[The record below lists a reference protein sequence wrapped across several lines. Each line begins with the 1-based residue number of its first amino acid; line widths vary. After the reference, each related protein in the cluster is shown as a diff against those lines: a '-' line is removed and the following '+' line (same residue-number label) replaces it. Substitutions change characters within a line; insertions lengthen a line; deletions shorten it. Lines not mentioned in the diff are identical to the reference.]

1 MRSQIIVLCL
11 VLLPTVA
18 AITFSGARPAR
29 RGDAKPTTKPTMPRS
44 RAEKR
49 RTWHWKS
56 GRSRAADA
64 SPPSAARPSRDTA
77 DETADARKS
86 GCRFG
91 SSEEFTLFLRLSK
104 QYLKFKAAARKDR
117 RKCKRAA
124 HDVLRRVHP
133 DKFRLNYPDCP
144 DSWSTP
150 AIQAF
155 TVEMNQLC

>member
-1 MRSQIIVLCL
+1 MRRNFLLLL
-11 VLLPTVA
+11 VLPTVA
-18 AITFSGARPAR
+18 AITFSGARPGRQHA
-29 RGDAKPTTKPTMPRS
+29 TKPTMPRS

-49 RTWHWKS
+49 RTWHW
-56 GRSRAADA
+56 RSRRADA
-64 SPPSAARPSRDTA
+64 SPPAAARPSRDTA
-77 DETADARKS
+77 DETAAARKS
-86 GCRFG
+86 GCRFS

-133 DKFRLNYPDCP
+133 DKFALNYPDCP

-150 AIQAF
+150 AIQEF

>member
-1 MRSQIIVLCL
+1 MMRSHIIVLCL

-18 AITFSGARPAR
+18 AITFSGARTTR
-29 RGDAKPTTKPTMPRS
+29 RGDAKPATKPTRPRS

-49 RTWHWKS
+49 RTWHW
-56 GRSRAADA
+56 RSRRADA
-64 SPPSAARPSRDTA
+64 SPPSAATPSRDTA
-77 DETADARKS
+77 DETAAARKS
-86 GCRFG
+86 GCRFS

-133 DKFRLNYPDCP
+133 DKFALNYPDCP

-150 AIQAF
+150 AIQEF